1 MNEFLK
7 VLGAVLVFIGALILM
22 AYYFGSPSNSL
33 LVAGGTSMVVGI
45 IAHILL
51 NKYVV
56 KD

>member
-45 IAHILL
+45 IAHIIL